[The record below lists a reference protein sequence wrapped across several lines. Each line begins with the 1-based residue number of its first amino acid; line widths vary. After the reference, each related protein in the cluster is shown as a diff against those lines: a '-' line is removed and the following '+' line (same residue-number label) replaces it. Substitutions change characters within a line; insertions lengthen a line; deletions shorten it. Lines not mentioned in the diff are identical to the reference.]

1 MADNIYRQLQE
12 KLDQYSI
19 GFPPA
24 ESGLDIKIL
33 RYLFSEDNT
42 RMFLA
47 LTHNLAT
54 ASAIATSLNRS
65 ESEVASQLE
74 DMTDNGLVFRVKKED
89 SVRYAAIP
97 FVHGLFEFHGS
108 ILS

>member
-12 KLDQYSI
+12 RLDQYSM
-19 GFPPA
+19 GFPAA

-54 ASAIATSLNRS
+54 ASAIATSLDRS
-65 ESEVASQLE
+65 ESEVSAKLE
-74 DMTDNGLVFRVKKED
+74 DMTDKDLVFRVIKKD